1 VAASTAAVRSGA
13 GSVIGR
19 LLICYA
25 ALLLAAASA
34 RANGPAVSAPNGSAT
49 VDGGEFGY
57 EEWLEATASYAMPLG
72 HAFGTTIEAGGGK
85 IKNEPAA
92 EGTLRLFTRDPSQYL
107 LGLYTWYDYSD
118 SFKDLRT
125 AGELELYLDR
135 FTLSGLA
142 GYENMDVVTTEG
154 GSRVLNSDNGHF
166 FGVADLT
173 YYATDNFKITA
184 GYRYVYEVSLASL
197 SAEYLLQGLGA
208 PVSLFAT
215 THIGNDT
222 YQRTIGGL
230 KVYLGAAPS
239 KALIDRHRKDLVD
252 IVP

>member
-1 VAASTAAVRSGA
+1 M
-13 GSVIGR
+13 VIGR

-25 ALLLAAASA
+25 TLLLAAASA
-34 RANGPAVSAPNGSAT
+34 RADGPAVSAPNGSAS

-72 HAFGTTIEAGGGK
+72 YAFGAMLEAGGGQ
-85 IKNEPAA
+85 IKNEPGA
-92 EGTLRLFTRDPSQYL
+92 EGTLRVFTRDPSQYL
-107 LGLYTWYDYSD
+107 FGFYTWYYYSE

-125 AGELELYLDR
+125 AGEFEFYLDR
-135 FTLSGLA
+135 VTLSGLA
-142 GYENMDVVTTEG
+142 GYENMDVATN
-154 GSRVLNSDNGHF
+154 GSRLANSDNGHF

-197 SAEYLLQGLGA
+197 STEYLFLGLGA

-215 THIGNDT
+215 THVGNDT

-230 KVYLGAAPS
+230 KVYLGADPE
-239 KALIDRHRKDLVD
+239 KKLIDRHRKDLVT
-252 IVP
+252 VAP